1 MCLGA
6 DRADGVLMLPTEC
19 NLPDLSSLENRL
31 AMSPFLIHLLI
42 GADNGFPDAMSSYR
56 RNIVRLADK
65 AVRDYMDVRRCVHAQ
80 IHEMSRSP
88 DKMVRDG
95 RPIFMFQATNRLED
109 CILTVGRLFRY
120 FEKVRADESGFPI
133 NRLLRRRVEAVEQ
146 SIRETRNLIEHLY
159 DDISGGK
166 IEKGQNTAPALDGET
181 RTISLA
187 GLQLPVG
194 TLATAIQ
201 RFHEFA
207 VEFAQYRCTPDG
219 RYELVSRSGS
229 LGGH

>member
-1 MCLGA
+1 
-6 DRADGVLMLPTEC
+6 
-19 NLPDLSSLENRL
+19 
-31 AMSPFLIHLLI
+31 
-42 GADNGFPDAMSSYR
+42 
-56 RNIVRLADK
+56 
-65 AVRDYMDVRRCVHAQ
+65 
-80 IHEMSRSP
+80 
-88 DKMVRDG
+88 
-95 RPIFMFQATNRLED
+95 MFQAINRLED